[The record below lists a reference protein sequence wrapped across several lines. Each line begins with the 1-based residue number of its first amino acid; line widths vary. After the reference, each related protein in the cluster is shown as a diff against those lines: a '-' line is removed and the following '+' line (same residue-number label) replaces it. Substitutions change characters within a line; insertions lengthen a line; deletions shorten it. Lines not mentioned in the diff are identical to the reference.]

1 MRFAGRCKPLH
12 ACARCAVVAPM
23 GFLAERLFMSF
34 SNSTDDLASVVRYA
48 LTTTRAIAVC
58 PFHENV
64 TIRVGDNA
72 QERHA
77 YLRASK
83 IVKSDRST
91 WGREVLHEEIERQLA
106 QAADGTCPECE
117 AMQTAKA

>member
-1 MRFAGRCKPLH
+1 
-12 ACARCAVVAPM
+12 
-23 GFLAERLFMSF
+23 MSF

-48 LTTTRAIAVC
+48 LNTTRAIAVC

-77 YLRASK
+77 YLRASN
-83 IVKSDRST
+83 IVKNDGST
-91 WGREVLHEEIERQLA
+91 WRREVLHEEIERQLA

-117 AMQTAKA
+117 AVQKL